1 MKIFFAVIGI
11 IMLGIGSATAGC
23 NANCRAKCVQAAGR
37 GNTTVEACVAH
48 WSVINAKKGANTQ
61 AEEARYRRLHGRQ

>member
-1 MKIFFAVIGI
+1 MLKILFV
-11 IMLGIGSATAGC
+11 SAGVVLAAAPAAEGC

-48 WSVINAKKGANTQ
+48 WSVINSRKGVNIQ
-61 AEEARYRRLHGRQ
+61 AEEAKYRRINGRQ